1 MGKGWP
7 LLPSRQGAE
16 QRPAAACR
24 SPGLEGGRQPRPG
37 QGEQEAAPV
46 KGIQQHQLDGG
57 DQVGQIAEQGRRQQE
72 QKEQGEHRLASLP
85 HKPAEQPQG
94 QQNHQPGQEPR
105 ASRRGGR
112 TGQYPEQQR
121 QHAAQRQCLKPAEQT
136 AQSRPCAGPFAAQ
149 HSLQQGGQLDPPAAA
164 RLVVAPQPG
173 QRPQRV
179 QPEQGEHQIPEQG
192 SRPSQAERRHCQY
205 PGHGAAVAGE
215 PRQKGAHDGAAL
227 PRGTLLPEKA
237 PQGMPVRYLSKDPP
251 VSGPEKKPQAGGKK
265 EIKWVLQHLRPS
277 QWRLRPVKICF
288 LNHNTLPPAS
298 SIWIA
303 LPLPRLWA
311 ATRAATAFPGFRLRR
326 AILRCLKPVGA
337 GAHTRPELAGG
348 PEVRADVG
356 IGPYRGLLRQAP
368 PGQNAP

>member
-1 MGKGWP
+1 MAPPPG
-7 LLPSRQGAE
+7 RQGAE

-72 QKEQGEHRLASLP
+72 QKEQGEHRLAPLP

-149 HSLQQGGQLDPPAAA
+149 YSLQQGGQLDPPAAA

-205 PGHGAAVAGE
+205 PGHGAAVAGSPARRARTMARRCPGAHSSPRKLHRE
-215 PRQKGAHDGAAL
+215 CRYGTSAKIRRYPAQKKSPRQA
-227 PRGTLLPEKA
+227 
-237 PQGMPVRYLSKDPP
+237 V
-251 VSGPEKKPQAGGKK
+251 KK
-265 EIKWVLQHLRPS
+265 R
-277 QWRLRPVKICF
+277 
-288 LNHNTLPPAS
+288 
-298 SIWIA
+298 
-303 LPLPRLWA
+303 
-311 ATRAATAFPGFRLRR
+311 
-326 AILRCLKPVGA
+326 
-337 GAHTRPELAGG
+337 
-348 PEVRADVG
+348 
-356 IGPYRGLLRQAP
+356 
-368 PGQNAP
+368 